1 MSAGKRPAI
10 LYERGEPLM
19 NAAQFEQF
27 VTEYEKLVYTICWQL
42 VRDRE
47 LALDLSQ
54 ETFLSA
60 WRSIE
65 RCPAGYEK
73 QWLGRIAANKAR
85 DHLRSA
91 WSRKVTLSDD
101 GSTPGTDRPDTSP
114 DPEALFSSREGAD
127 ELRQMVL
134 SLREPYKTPCTLCLL
149 QGKPPEKA
157 ARLCG
162 RPPGTFSAQL
172 SRGRKMLQKQILERR
187 AHDETDG

>member
-1 MSAGKRPAI
+1 
-10 LYERGEPLM
+10 M
-19 NAAQFEQF
+19 NATQFEQF
-27 VTEYEKLVYTICWQL
+27 VGEYEKLVYTICWQL

-60 WRSIE
+60 WRSID
-65 RCPAGYEK
+65 RCPEGHEK

-91 WSRKVTLSDD
+91 WNRKVSLSDD
-101 GSTPGTDRPDTSP
+101 GSTPGQDRPDKAP
-114 DPEALFSSREGAD
+114 DPESLLADREGAG

-134 SLREPYKTPCTLCLL
+134 ALREPYKTPCTLCLL
-149 QGKPPEKA
+149 QEKSPEEA

-187 AHDETDG
+187 AQDGAV